1 MIAVLKFRLDYET
14 PGVFT
19 KLPDS
24 VEPVTLLEQAGDFIS
39 RAEKELSERKLVQA
53 VETLRRA
60 RNNLRGY
67 LTEKRKSAT
76 KADKRARGSHIS

>member
-1 MIAVLKFRLDYET
+1 VLKFRLDYET

-19 KLPDS
+19 TLPDS
-24 VEPVTLLEQAGDFIS
+24 GEPLALLEEAGTLLSSAG
-39 RAEKELSERKLVQA
+39 RELSERKLVQA

-67 LTEKRKSAT
+67 LTKKSKSAT
-76 KADKRARGSHIS
+76 KADRRARGSPNP